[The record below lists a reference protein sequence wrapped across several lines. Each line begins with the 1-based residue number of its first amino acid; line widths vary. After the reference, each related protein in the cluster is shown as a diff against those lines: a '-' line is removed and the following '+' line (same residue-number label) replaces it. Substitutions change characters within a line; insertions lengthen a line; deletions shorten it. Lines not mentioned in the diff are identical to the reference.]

1 VIGIAHP
8 ASMGH
13 GIDGLQDV
21 TNICAFFGHWWN
33 LEEYLQFIERIG
45 PVRQKQSGHNRPVYV
60 YPILAKDTVDE
71 DVMYRRESKREVQDV
86 LARSD
91 EKEKQMT
98 ERQGSWMQTA
108 TGRAYWPVDPRGED
122 VCIEDIAHALGHLC
136 RYGGPHH
143 DVLQRRGATRPR
155 PTCRCAAASQ
165 ESLPGTPRSRSCN
178 WRAICDHFGLT
189 YEMPKCIHD
198 ADVAILYAERE
209 ALLLP
214 SPRDDWGMG
223 LVTPM
228 KANPGSI
235 FGYMPGRASA
245 LYMARFD
252 ELKELKEEALV

>member
-1 VIGIAHP
+1 
-8 ASMGH
+8 
-13 GIDGLQDV
+13 
-21 TNICAFFGHWWN
+21 
-33 LEEYLQFIERIG
+33 
-45 PVRQKQSGHNRPVYV
+45 
-60 YPILAKDTVDE
+60 
-71 DVMYRRESKREVQDV
+71 
-86 LARSD
+86 
-91 EKEKQMT
+91 MT

-136 RYGGPHH
+136 RYAGHTTTFYSVAEHCILVSRMVPPEHAFKALLH
-143 DVLQRRGATRPR
+143 DATEAYVVDVPR
-155 PTCRCAAASQ
+155 PLKK
-165 ESLPGTPRSRSCN
+165 SLPGYAEIEERN